1 MNSDSPLPE
10 SPDAAAAEWLS
21 RRSAGVDLAADPG
34 FAAWLAGSPEHLAA
48 WEKAERLWQGFDEE
62 PDLLLSA
69 MRQVAL
75 AARGVPGEDDA
86 ADEEEMPP
94 ERRGRSPTIW
104 AAAAAAILA
113 VGIGGAWQQGWL
125 GKPMARP
132 EIAEA
137 HFASPP
143 DRRATLRL
151 ADGSRVT
158 LDSDS
163 AVTARLSA
171 GRREVALLRGQAYF
185 EVAHNA
191 ARPFTVSAA
200 GSNVTDLGTEFDI
213 LIKPDGM
220 RVLLVKGSIAVTDK
234 DVRVTL
240 QPGQGYDS
248 APSTRG
254 LLHVDDVT
262 PSLAWR
268 TGYLEFHGETI
279 GEAVAEMNRHS
290 RRRIVIADPSIARLP
305 VTGRFEAG
313 ATDRF
318 AQALAEIYGLR
329 VIARPD
335 GSIELRRPH

>member
-10 SPDAAAAEWLS
+10 SPDAAAAEWLL
-21 RRSAGVDLAADPG
+21 RQSAGVDLAADPG
-34 FAAWLAGSPEHLAA
+34 FSAWLDASPGHRAA
-48 WEKAERLWQGFDEE
+48 WEKADRLWRGFDEE

-75 AARGVPGEDDA
+75 AARAHPGED
-86 ADEEEMPP
+86 EETEMPP
-94 ERRGRSPTIW
+94 ERHGRSPGIW

-113 VGIGGAWQQGWL
+113 VGIGGAWQRGWL
-125 GKPMARP
+125 STPVAAP
-132 EIAEA
+132 EIAGA
-137 HFASPP
+137 RFASPP
-143 DRRATLRL
+143 GRGATIRL

-163 AVTARLSA
+163 AGTARLSA
-171 GRREVALLRGQAYF
+171 RRREVALVRGQAYF
-185 EVAHNA
+185 EVAHDA

-200 GSNVTDLGTEFDI
+200 GSSITDIGTEFDI

-220 RVLLVKGSIAVTDK
+220 RVLLIKGKVAVTDK

-254 LLHVDDVT
+254 LLHVGDVT
-262 PSLAWR
+262 QPLAWR

-279 GEAVAEMNRHS
+279 GEAVAEMNRHA

-318 AQALAEIYGLR
+318 AHALAEIYRLK
-329 VIARPD
+329 VIGRPD
-335 GSIELRRPH
+335 GSIELRRLH